1 MDSGL
6 NYLLFCGE
14 NRGVDFIQGQQ
25 LLAYGF
31 YQLLSWLFFSIS
43 FPFFFIYS
51 IVSGHQRQGLAQRLG
66 MVPGNAGPAGSPRIW
81 LHAASV
87 GEVQLARAL
96 IPELEKIFPD
106 AAFILSVMTARGMEV
121 ARRQLGNE
129 VFCIFAPLDLP
140 GIVGRAVE
148 RIRPDVYICLET
160 ELWPSILRRLRRNN
174 TRLLL
179 LNGRLSERSFR
190 RYRRVGRFM
199 EQVLANFSAIAV
211 ISDQDGQ
218 RYIDLGAEPDRV
230 TVAGNAKY
238 DLAAATFSQATA
250 PAYRSRL
257 DLGPE
262 TPLLVAGS
270 THTGEEELLLPVYR
284 DLKKDARL
292 HDLVLVLVPRHLR
305 RLPEIETLL
314 RERGMAFE
322 RLSRIEEHGRSR
334 DVVLV
339 DGVGDLAGLYSV
351 ATYVFCG
358 GSLVERGGHNIME
371 AAIYGKPV
379 FYGPHMNDFADAVQL
394 LESVRA
400 GFPIREAREMTA
412 AIIRFLDHQ
421 EEYRAAGRRA
431 GEIARS
437 QQGSARRQAMLVKE
451 LLDR

>member
-1 MDSGL
+1 M
-6 NYLLFCGE
+6 
-14 NRGVDFIQGQQ
+14 I
-25 LLAYGF
+25 YGC

-43 FPFFFIYS
+43 FPFFLIYS
-51 IVSGHQRQGLAQRLG
+51 IISGHHREGLAQRLG
-66 MVPGNAGPAGSPRIW
+66 MVSGIGAPDVDSARIW

-96 IPELEKIFPD
+96 IMELKKMFPD
-106 AAFILSVMTARGMEV
+106 AAFILSVMTVQGMEV
-121 ARRQLGNE
+121 ARRQLSNE

-140 GIVGRAVE
+140 GIVDRVVK

-160 ELWPSILRRLRRNN
+160 ELWPNILRRLHRNG

-218 RYIDLGAEPDRV
+218 RFIDLGAEPRRV

-238 DLAAATFSQATA
+238 DLAAANFSPATA
-250 PAYRSRL
+250 AAYRDRL
-257 DLGPE
+257 DLGAG

-270 THTGEEELLLPVYR
+270 THTGEEAMLLPVYR
-284 DLKKDARL
+284 QLKKDTRL
-292 HDLVLVLVPRHLR
+292 QDLVLALVPRHLR

-314 RERGMAFE
+314 RERGIAFE
-322 RLSRIEEHGRSR
+322 KLSWIEEHGRTR

-379 FYGPHMNDFADAVQL
+379 FYGPHMKDFADAVEL
-394 LESVRA
+394 LESGRA
-400 GFPIREAREMTA
+400 GLVIREAREMVS
-412 AIIRFLDHQ
+412 AINYFLDHQ
-421 EEYRAAGRRA
+421 EEYRAAGIRA
-431 GEIARS
+431 GEIARA